1 MSKIQNISIETKKV
15 SIFLDKISIYLD
27 KISITYKYL
36 EKSRFVS
43 TISICLD
50 NLDKYLDKDKSW
62 PKISILKILT
72 EIK

>member
-27 KISITYKYL
+27 QISITYKYL

-43 TISICLD
+43 ICLES
-50 NLDKYLDKDKSW
+50 LD
-62 PKISILKILT
+62 
-72 EIK
+72 